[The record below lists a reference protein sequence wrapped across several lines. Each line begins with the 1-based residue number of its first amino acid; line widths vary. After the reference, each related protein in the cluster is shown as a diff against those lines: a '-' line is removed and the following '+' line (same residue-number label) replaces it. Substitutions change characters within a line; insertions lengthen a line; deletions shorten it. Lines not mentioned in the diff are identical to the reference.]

1 MPEKES
7 PNDQVSHIVAIGAS
21 AGGLEALQLL
31 FAKLPSNLGAAFVVV
46 QHLSP
51 DFKSLMSELLAKYT
65 DMPVHQAQE
74 GEQLETNHVYL
85 IPAGKM
91 MRIAENRI
99 YLSDLP
105 PGTRVNLPIN
115 ELFRT
120 LAEDAKR
127 KSIGIILSG
136 TGSDGS
142 RGILSI
148 KEMGGLVIVQNPE
161 EAQFDGMPA
170 SAINTGS
177 VDFVLPVEEIP
188 ERIAQ
193 YMNHPLGDSSVSP
206 FQDHLAEHQD
216 SLKGVFKLMHD
227 NAGLDM
233 SAYKE
238 SVVARRIEHRM
249 NTCDIRTL
257 SAYHQYMLENTDEVL
272 QMKQDLLI
280 GVTQFF
286 RDPEVWDMVQKLVME
301 RVLADR
307 QNGEPI
313 RIWCVGCSTGEEV
326 YTIGMLMLETMEQ
339 MGVEVPFKI
348 FASDIDHSAVAYASA
363 GIYPDSI
370 ASEMPIEFLQRY
382 FDQLPDGSYQITK
395 ELRSIAVFATHNLI
409 QDPPFSNMD
418 MITCRNT
425 LIYMHAQTQQKAMAF
440 FHFALRVNGFLLLG
454 SAETP
459 GNFSHYFKT
468 IESKKRIYQKTKDL
482 RIPLS
487 SLSSRDLSSQAYKPK
502 SLPQFI
508 SRSTSQSKKHQSKST
523 APLGFS
529 GLISEY
535 IPPTLLLS
543 MRLQVMYSY
552 SDTSIFTE
560 KIQPGRVTND
570 LADVLNRDVATQC
583 LSICHEVLR
592 KKHTVVLKDAFTV
605 AEFQWSIR
613 CFYIDSDDSP
623 DGFLALSFLKDD
635 TKIACIDDANIV
647 EYKADESEAQR
658 ISELDNSV
666 IEFQRLYRET
676 LEELDTTREELQSSN
691 EELMAANEELQST
704 NEELQSVNE
713 ELYTVNG
720 EYQQK
725 IGELTD
731 INNDLENLIVATEMA
746 VLFLAPDLTIRRF
759 TSALNQYINIFD
771 FDINRDFRDLKF
783 KKDFPDIAKL
793 INSVNK
799 NGEPKDQEY
808 NFKDHNVKVRI
819 TPYIAGAV
827 KRGVVV
833 SFSEV

>member
-1 MPEKES
+1 MSNRKL
-7 PNDQVSHIVAIGAS
+7 PNEEATHIVAVGAS
-21 AGGLEALQLL
+21 AGGLEALQIL
-31 FAKLPSNLGAAFVVV
+31 FGNLPCNLGAAFVVV

-65 DMPVHQAQE
+65 DMPVHQAEE
-74 GEQLETNHVYL
+74 GENLIANNVYL

-99 YLSDLP
+99 YLSDIP
-105 PGTRVNLPIN
+105 PGNRVNLPIN

-127 KSIGIILSG
+127 KAIGIVLSG

-148 KEMGGLVIVQNPE
+148 KEMGGLVIVQTPE

-177 VDFVLPVEEIP
+177 VDFVLPVAEMP

-193 YMNHPLGDSSVSP
+193 YMNHPLGDNNVTP

-216 SLKGVFKLMHD
+216 SLKGVFKLMHE

-249 NTCDIRTL
+249 NTCDIRSL
-257 SAYHQYMLENTDEVL
+257 SQYHQYMLDNTDEVV

-286 RDPEVWDMVQKLVME
+286 RDPEVWDLVQKM
-301 RVLADR
+301 VLQILLQDR
-307 QNGEPI
+307 EDNDPI

-326 YTIGMLMLETMEQ
+326 YTIGMLMLETLAELNIDKS
-339 MGVEVPFKI
+339 FKI
-348 FASDIDHSAVAYASA
+348 FASDIDHSAVAFASS
-363 GIYPDSI
+363 GVYPDSI
-370 ASEMPIEFLQRY
+370 ASEMPAEFLQRY
-382 FDQLPDGSYQITK
+382 FEQLPDGSYQITK
-395 ELRSIAVFATHNLI
+395 LLRSVAVFATHNLI

-418 MITCRNT
+418 MVSCRNT

-468 IESKKRIYQKTKDL
+468 VESKNRIYQKVKDL
-482 RIPLS
+482 RIPIS
-487 SLSSRDLSSQAYKPK
+487 SLSSRDIRSQAYKPK

-508 SRSTSQSKKHQSKST
+508 SRATVQAKKSQSKNSV
-523 APLGFS
+523 PLGFS
-529 GLISEY
+529 GLVNEY
-535 IPPTLLLS
+535 MPPTLLLS

-552 SDTSIFTE
+552 GDTSVFTE
-560 KIQPGRVTND
+560 KLQPGRVTND
-570 LADVLNRDVATQC
+570 LADILKREIATQC
-583 LSICHEVLR
+583 LSISHEVIR
-592 KKHTVVLKDAFTV
+592 KRHTVVLNNAFDIDQNT
-605 AEFQWSIR
+605 WSIR
-613 CFYIDSDDSP
+613 CFHIDSDDSP
-623 DGFLALSFLKDD
+623 DGFIALSFVEEGNK
-635 TKIACIDDANIV
+635 KKNNVV
-647 EYKADESEAQR
+647 EYAANQQESQR

-666 IEFQRLYRET
+666 VEYQRLYRET

-713 ELYTVNG
+713 ELYTVNS

-731 INNDLENLIVATEMA
+731 INNDLENLIIATEMA
-746 VLFLAPDLTIRRF
+746 VLFLAPDLTIRRY
-759 TSALNQYINIFD
+759 TSALEQYINIFD
-771 FDINRDFRDLKF
+771 FDLNRDFRDLKF
-783 KKDFPDIAKL
+783 KHDFPDLSEL
-793 INSVNK
+793 IDDVNRH
-799 NGEPKDQEY
+799 GEPKEQEY
-808 NFKDHNVKVRI
+808 SFPEHNIKIKI
-819 TPYIAGAV
+819 TPYIAGAI

-833 SFSEV
+833 SFSEVKT